1 MQHVGVSSVRVLLM
15 INNNNMALRELY
27 SAMLDNHPAGFIT
40 SFMSGMPDGVGAI
53 VAGYDA
59 VIYELGPADTPERVS
74 AATSLA
80 KAGVPVVTHV
90 EGRAAAQRVQELR
103 QAGVLVVES
112 PLNGQ
117 HIGEIL
123 DTLDARVRKQQHDN
137 RPSLGSR
144 FRRIFGG

>member
-1 MQHVGVSSVRVLLM
+1 MRVLLM

-27 SAMLDNHPAGFIT
+27 SVMLDNHPAGWIT
-40 SFMSGMPDGVGAI
+40 SFMSGMPGGVEAI

-59 VIYELGPADTPERVS
+59 VIYELGAADKPERV
-74 AATSLA
+74 AAAISLA
-80 KAGVPVVTHV
+80 TAGVPVVTHV
-90 EGRAAAQRVQELR
+90 EGRAAPQRAQELR

-117 HIGEIL
+117 HLQE
-123 DTLDARVRKQQHDN
+123 TLDALAARAGARKQQT
-137 RPSLGSR
+137 RPGLGAR